1 MKKGNGFIKEYYD
14 NGKIKFE
21 GEYLNGEI
29 NGKGKEYYLDDYMD
43 NVLKFE
49 GEYLSGKKHGRGKK
63 YDNNKQLIYEGEY
76 IYDHKKKGK
85 EFINSLN
92 SPDTVYTSR

>member
-29 NGKGKEYYLDDYMD
+29 NGKGKEYYYLDIYMD
-43 NVLKFE
+43 DILKFE
-49 GEYLSGKKHGRGKK
+49 GEYLSGKKHGRA
-63 YDNNKQLIYEGEY
+63 
-76 IYDHKKKGK
+76 
-85 EFINSLN
+85 
-92 SPDTVYTSR
+92 T